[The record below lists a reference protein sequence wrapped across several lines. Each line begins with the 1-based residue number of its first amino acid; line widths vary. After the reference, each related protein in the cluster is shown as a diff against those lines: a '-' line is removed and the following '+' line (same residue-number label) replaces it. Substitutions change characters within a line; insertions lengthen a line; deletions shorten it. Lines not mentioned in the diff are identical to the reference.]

1 MKEEIKFNFN
11 QSAAGSELFLLVE

>member
-1 MKEEIKFNFN
+1 VKEEIKFNFN